1 MGSFLF
7 LLVLSPWLWLR
18 PSPRLMPIPT
28 TDTATV
34 SATPDTTVL
43 ATPDTDTVSDTSDT
57 ADTTATARGPLR
69 LRLSPPLPLRLR
81 LIPTMDT
88 TAMDTTVLDTD
99 VPTDTVLDT
108 TDTPVLATTEDTT
121 DTVLV
126 TTARGPLRPSPPPP
140 LRPRLIP
147 TTDTTAMDTTVL
159 DTAVPTDTEATTATE
174 ATAVAC
180 TDTTVKCPSDSSQPK
195 TILGITSRSS
205 EKWIAQFGLIPTSAT
220 SFSATR
226 LAQARNGEQEPKR
239 IKMFRSDE

>member
-1 MGSFLF
+1 MG
-7 LLVLSPWLWLR
+7 R

-108 TDTPVLATTEDTT
+108 T
-121 DTVLV
+121 
-126 TTARGPLRPSPPPP
+126 ARGPLRPSPLLP

-147 TTDTTAMDTTVL
+147 TTDTTVTDTTVL
-159 DTAVPTDTEATTATE
+159 DTAVPTDTEDITATE

-180 TDTTVKCPSDSSQPK
+180 TDTTVKCPSDPSQPK

-226 LAQARNGEQEPKR
+226 LAQARNGEQEAKENQNVL
-239 IKMFRSDE
+239 I